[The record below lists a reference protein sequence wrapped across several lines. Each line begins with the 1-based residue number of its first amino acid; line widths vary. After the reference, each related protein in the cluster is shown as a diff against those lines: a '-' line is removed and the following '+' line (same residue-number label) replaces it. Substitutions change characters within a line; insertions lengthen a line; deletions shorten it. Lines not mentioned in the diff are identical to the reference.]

1 MPQLDLYR
9 ACDEIFFAFL
19 LFLIIYFLTIYK
31 VIPLVIK
38 RQSIIEIQ
46 KKRQKYKKLNIA
58 VYYTLNK
65 LSKDKQK
72 YIIKV

>member
-9 ACDEIFFAFL
+9 ACDEIFFA
-19 LFLIIYFLTIYK
+19 LFGILSIYFLTIYI
-31 VIPLVIK
+31 VMPLIIK
-38 RQSIIEIQ
+38 RHGIIHIQ
-46 KKRQKYKKLNIA
+46 KKKEIFKKLNIG

-65 LSKDKQK
+65 FAKIKQK

>member
-9 ACDEIFFAFL
+9 ACDEIFFALF
-19 LFLIIYFLTIYK
+19 LFLIIYLLTIYI
-31 VIPLVIK
+31 VMPSIIK
-38 RQSIIEIQ
+38 RQGIIKIQ
-46 KKRQKYKKLNIA
+46 KKKQNYKKLNVA

-65 LSKDKQK
+65 FAKIKQK